1 MANIVS
7 CNPVWIDSTG
17 SIFTHPVNIQAILWV
32 SDDASD
38 KDIATDDNMKI
49 LDKESGNVICAKRAE
64 NSNDGLEM
72 VFPRNLHTQGLYV
85 SELDGGILLIY
96 V

>member
-1 MANIVS
+1 MSNVLTT
-7 CNPVWIDSTG
+7 NPIWVDAVG
-17 SIFTHPVNIQAILWV
+17 SILTTPATIKAILWV

-38 KDIATDDNMKI
+38 KDIAVDDDMKI

-64 NSNDGLEM
+64 GAGDGLELTFGSGIR
-72 VFPRNLHTQGLYV
+72 VQGIYV
-85 SELDGGILLIY
+85 SELDGGILLLY